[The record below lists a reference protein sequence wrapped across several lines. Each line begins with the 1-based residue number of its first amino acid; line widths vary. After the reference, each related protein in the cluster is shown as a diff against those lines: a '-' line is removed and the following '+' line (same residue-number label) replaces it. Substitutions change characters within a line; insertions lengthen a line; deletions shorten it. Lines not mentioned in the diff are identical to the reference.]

1 MKKGPWAQS
10 LHVPGMELIDAAEK
24 KNRIL
29 LCRVKFGAL
38 KILGVNSIL
47 LRTNM
52 IVPVRVRIPL
62 DLHSNSLLV
71 L

>member
-1 MKKGPWAQS
+1 
-10 LHVPGMELIDAAEK
+10 MELIDAAEK
-24 KNRIL
+24 KGIL
-29 LCRVKFGAL
+29 LCRVEFGAL

-52 IVPVRVRIPL
+52 IVPARVRIPL